1 MHPML
6 KPALRRG
13 WRDRNT
19 VQFGMTPAQAL
30 TLGPVDTATGSL
42 LELLDGTRGME
53 LLREE
58 GRRMELPDG
67 HVDRLVR
74 RLSRAGLLDDSR
86 GGGPAADA
94 LRGRPEVLDRLRP
107 DWASLGLTT
116 AGPGDP
122 LRALAARRSMRVQVR
137 GVGRVGAVVAA
148 LLSAAGVGEVEVRDV
163 GRVEPWDV
171 APGGLP
177 AEAVGERREEA
188 ARRVVRRC
196 APDRPPRG
204 TARSPLAE
212 DVTGHSLVVL
222 APRDDVAVHAPD
234 PVTAEP
240 LLASGTPT
248 SMPGWWRAPVWSV
261 HWSFPARR
269 RAPAASRRTGSTGT
283 RRGRGSWPSGAR
295 AGSAGWAPAT
305 SHWPRPSRGSPPP
318 MRWPSSTD
326 GSRPP
331 RAPAGRSPCRS
342 CTGSRGPSCRIAAV
356 RAGPRTP
363 ARTRVREARRKVREN
378 TPPPTGVARDNGRAR
393 AVEGVA
399 PSGGRGAAGQGPGG
413 RMSDL
418 PRKAVTRTAKLAAL
432 PLGFAGRATWGLGKR
447 IVGESAELVGRE
459 LQQRTADQLFKV
471 LGELKGGAMKFG
483 QALSVFESALP
494 EEVAGPYRA
503 ALTKLQEAAPP
514 MPTRTVH
521 AVLEERLGKDWQE
534 LFRTFD
540 DKPAAAASIGQVHR
554 AVWHDGREVAVKV
567 QYPGAGEALLSD
579 LNQLSRFARLLGP
592 LIPGM
597 DVKPLITE
605 LKDRVSE
612 ELDYGLE
619 AQAQRAH
626 AEEFAGDPDVVV
638 PDVVHQCDQVLVTE
652 WIDGTPLSEV
662 IADGTEEQRDRA
674 GQLLA
679 RFLFSGPART
689 GLLHADPHPGNFRL
703 LPGGPGGEDDWR
715 LGVLDFGT
723 VDRLPGGL
731 PSPSARRCG

>member
-1 MHPML
+1 
-6 KPALRRG
+6 
-13 WRDRNT
+13 
-19 VQFGMTPAQAL
+19 
-30 TLGPVDTATGSL
+30 
-42 LELLDGTRGME
+42 
-53 LLREE
+53 
-58 GRRMELPDG
+58 
-67 HVDRLVR
+67 
-74 RLSRAGLLDDSR
+74 
-86 GGGPAADA
+86 
-94 LRGRPEVLDRLRP
+94 
-107 DWASLGLTT
+107 
-116 AGPGDP
+116 
-122 LRALAARRSMRVQVR
+122 
-137 GVGRVGAVVAA
+137 
-148 LLSAAGVGEVEVRDV
+148 
-163 GRVEPWDV
+163 
-171 APGGLP
+171 
-177 AEAVGERREEA
+177 
-188 ARRVVRRC
+188 
-196 APDRPPRG
+196 
-204 TARSPLAE
+204 
-212 DVTGHSLVVL
+212 
-222 APRDDVAVHAPD
+222 
-234 PVTAEP
+234 
-240 LLASGTPT
+240 
-248 SMPGWWRAPVWSV
+248 
-261 HWSFPARR
+261 
-269 RAPAASRRTGSTGT
+269 
-283 RRGRGSWPSGAR
+283 
-295 AGSAGWAPAT
+295 
-305 SHWPRPSRGSPPP
+305 
-318 MRWPSSTD
+318 
-326 GSRPP
+326 
-331 RAPAGRSPCRS
+331 
-342 CTGSRGPSCRIAAV
+342 
-356 RAGPRTP
+356 
-363 ARTRVREARRKVREN
+363 
-378 TPPPTGVARDNGRAR
+378 
-393 AVEGVA
+393 
-399 PSGGRGAAGQGPGG
+399 
-413 RMSDL
+413 MSDL

-521 AVLEERLGKDWQE
+521 GVLKERLGEDWQK
-534 LFRTFD
+534 LFQSFD

-592 LIPGM
+592 LVPGM

-626 AEEFAGDPDVVV
+626 AAEFAGDPDVVV
-638 PDVVHQCDQVLVTE
+638 PDVVHQSDQVLVTE
-652 WIDGTPLSEV
+652 WMDGTPLSEV
-662 IADGTEEQRDRA
+662 IADGTEAQRDRA

-731 PSPSARRCG
+731 PAPIGEALRMTLDGEAEAVYEMLCAEGFVKESVELDPDAVLDYLSPIIEPARAEAFTFTRGWMRGQAARIADVRSPAHQLAKQLNLPPAYLLIHRVTLSTIGVLCQLGATVRLREELEDWLPGFVPGEPGEEEEAAQA